1 MAFFED
7 YFHTETI
14 LMEVRVYKIQS
25 GKKRIILTQKKK
37 TQSGKPHRRMDAGD
51 RLNLTITSDLL
62 SNIDHIIVKIYI
74 SEK

>member
-37 TQSGKPHRRMDAGD
+37 HKVE
-51 RLNLTITSDLL
+51 NLTDVWMLVIG
-62 SNIDHIIVKIYI
+62 
-74 SEK
+74 

>member
-1 MAFFED
+1 
-7 YFHTETI
+7 
-14 LMEVRVYKIQS
+14 
-25 GKKRIILTQKKK
+25 
-37 TQSGKPHRRMDAGD
+37 MDAGD